1 MSVERAWTLQARDAW
16 NGTLLWTRP
25 RDPAVA
31 RRRWSLAADASGI
44 YGYLATG
51 EDLVA
56 IDPATGETKRTFP
69 GTTPVLGNGKPG
81 LDSET
86 VCIRLL
92 DDALLVSVNG
102 AVHCFDKRTATRRW
116 SFAREGAMA
125 FGMVADA
132 GTKRVYALLGARRA
146 EENFK
151 GRWPASKQVQALLAL
166 DLTNGKPVWE
176 CTGIASVPIGD
187 GAKKD
192 VRGPGQ
198 IVPMGDRV
206 VVFGNASVY
215 NNDHP
220 YIATVAAVDGALLF
234 SDDEPFKKDYN
245 RSGYN
250 MLARDGAI
258 WFAGNTTR
266 IWRYD
271 PLKGTTTEVMSYS
284 WNSRCTRFTA
294 TPNWFLFG
302 QSGWFAKDLSGEQ
315 IPVARS
321 GCAIGNI
328 PANGLTYFT
337 PNACGCITM
346 LRGFHATSSEPVPSP
361 IPAAERLRTG
371 GAAPTPASAPAEP
384 LPSGPVARDWTRTP
398 RLAAVRS
405 ATVAVGNLEIRA
417 VVHQHRIEA
426 RRGGALV
433 WTAMADARI
442 SGAPVVVGDS
452 VVFGA
457 HDGCV
462 YGVALTDG
470 RPLFRYQLALAR
482 RLIVANG
489 QVESAWPIY
498 GLAVRD
504 GRVVASA
511 GTHPGIGGGVA
522 VAILDPRTGRP
533 EWTTLLTLRPNVIP
547 AGGGRLTIIDRSFMN
562 SVPRLEDGRIRLG
575 EGGRI
580 GGGFSFSPDET
591 SETILNRLHEPPRK
605 KN

>member
-1 MSVERAWTLQARDAW
+1 
-16 NGTLLWTRP
+16 
-25 RDPAVA
+25 
-31 RRRWSLAADASGI
+31 
-44 YGYLATG
+44 
-51 EDLVA
+51 
-56 IDPATGETKRTFP
+56 
-69 GTTPVLGNGKPG
+69 
-81 LDSET
+81 
-86 VCIRLL
+86 
-92 DDALLVSVNG
+92 
-102 AVHCFDKRTATRRW
+102 
-116 SFAREGAMA
+116 
-125 FGMVADA
+125 
-132 GTKRVYALLGARRA
+132 
-146 EENFK
+146 
-151 GRWPASKQVQALLAL
+151 
-166 DLTNGKPVWE
+166 
-176 CTGIASVPIGD
+176 
-187 GAKKD
+187 
-192 VRGPGQ
+192 
-198 IVPMGDRV
+198 
-206 VVFGNASVY
+206 
-215 NNDHP
+215 
-220 YIATVAAVDGALLF
+220 
-234 SDDEPFKKDYN
+234 
-245 RSGYN
+245 
-250 MLARDGAI
+250 
-258 WFAGNTTR
+258 
-266 IWRYD
+266 
-271 PLKGTTTEVMSYS
+271 MSYS

-371 GAAPTPASAPAEP
+371 GIAPTPASAPAEP

-417 VVHQHRIEA
+417 IVHQHRIEA
-426 RRGGALV
+426 RRGGVLV

-533 EWTTLLTLRPNVIP
+533 EWTTLLTLRPNLIP